1 VGTLTWRERTA
12 QHQARGRNA
21 SQNPRQ
27 LSPAPNLPALRG
39 TAPSSSLSEGK
50 WGERGKHRLKKEDT
64 AASVVVQH
72 QALPD
77 RAGISRCLESHPPGE
92 RQSCTVWVALEFRAA
107 VCITWSVTRTE
118 NHRCLRS
125 TISGPYKQR
134 YQGSPSSPFGPQR
147 AAPSDSLAAG
157 RFSE

>member
-1 VGTLTWRERTA
+1 MQPPLTPGDPRPSQRCAPARTA
-12 QHQARGRNA
+12 EHRPGGQRIGTTQHFPGLCTRAGSWA
-21 SQNPRQ
+21 H
-27 LSPAPNLPALRG
+27 L
-39 TAPSSSLSEGK
+39 
-50 WGERGKHRLKKEDT
+50 
-64 AASVVVQH
+64 
-72 QALPD
+72 ALPD

-107 VCITWSVTRTE
+107 VCIMWSVTRTE